1 MLNQEEFTI
10 NEQSERVLQPSNIK
24 TNLKPHQLA
33 MIYAMKNLEE
43 SKFIELKDSCSNIDK
58 WFQTSVGCLCDKVGS
73 GKSLTTLGL
82 IATIPKRI
90 NKKKVSYQYGLIT
103 TYRYYKNYLPINLL
117 VVPHNIVK
125 QWEGYI
131 NENTD
136 LEYLLINNKKS
147 FEKFIELFTKSL
159 SEDLNVSYFD
169 QDLLLVSNTFYN
181 KITDLINHPLTLNDS
196 YEKYTNIIISR
207 LIVDEVDT
215 IKVTSS
221 NSIVADFTWFI
232 TSSIKSI
239 QNPNGYGVY
248 EPHTY
253 TNWNGQLVTYDR
265 RVTKGKM
272 PHTGYFKNVLS
283 DISTIQFKNMIYLK
297 NDDEFVELSF
307 KLPEI
312 KKTIIQC
319 KGNIY
324 TNVLYGIV
332 NNDIM
337 NMINAGDIESAIE
350 QSGFEQENEE
360 GLIKIVTKDLEK
372 NLNNKKIELQAKEQ
386 MTYSSIQSKEQALKK
401 IKEDIEKL
409 EDQIEQIRKRLL
421 DTESCPICYDT
432 IKNRIIV
439 KCCNNP
445 YCYEC
450 IMMAINHKSSCP
462 LCRNNIC
469 KEDII
474 VLDEG
479 KVKEDNETLD
489 DLDKPDSERTKI
501 ENLKKYLEEV
511 YSLGNRKIL
520 IFSEYDN
527 SFREVANYLE
537 ENNYRYSNL
546 KGSTSRINNIVE
558 KYKGDELDILLLN
571 SRYFGSGLNLENTTD
586 LFMYHKMNES
596 IENQVIGRAQRPG
609 RKDPLNIYRLL
620 YHNEL

>member
-10 NEQSERVLQPSNIK
+10 NERSERVLQPYNIK

-33 MIYAMKNLEE
+33 MICAMKNLEE

-58 WFQTSVGCLCDKVGS
+58 CFQTSVGCLCDKVGS

-103 TYRYYKNYLPINLL
+103 TYRFYKNYLPINLL

-147 FEKFIELFTKSL
+147 FEKFIELFTKCL

-181 KITDLINHPLTLNDS
+181 KITDLINNPGYLNIA
-196 YEKYTNIIISR
+196 YEIYRNIIISR

-221 NSIVADFTWFI
+221 NGIVADFTWFI

-253 TNWNGQLVTYDR
+253 TNWNGQVVTYDR

-272 PHTGYFKNVLS
+272 PHTGYFKNVLT
-283 DISTIQFKNMIYLK
+283 DISTIQFKDMIYLK

-312 KKTIIQC
+312 KITSIQC

-350 QSGFEQENEE
+350 HSGFEQENEE
-360 GLIKIVTKDLEK
+360 GLIKIVTKDLKK
-372 NLNNKKIELQAKEQ
+372 NLNNKKIELHAKEQ

-409 EDQIEQIRKRLL
+409 EDQIEQIRIRLL
-421 DTESCPICYDT
+421 DTQSCPICYDT

-445 YCYEC
+445 FCYEC

-462 LCRNNIC
+462 LCRNNIS

-474 VLDEG
+474 VLDNDN
-479 KVKEDNETLD
+479 KKEDLMDIELD
-489 DLDKPDSERTKI
+489 EEPDSERTKI
-501 ENLKKYLEEV
+501 ENLKKYLEEI

-527 SFREVANYLE
+527 SFKEITNYLE
-537 ENNYRYSNL
+537 EKNYKYSNL

-558 KYKGDELDILLLN
+558 KYKGDDLDILLLN